1 MAVLLHQEIQ
11 KQQQEPAPKKQA
23 TFTTLAALKKD
34 PFQTRLSAGADPA
47 QNLRVAE

>member
-1 MAVLLHQEIQ
+1 MAVLLQQEIQ
-11 KQQQEPAPKKQA
+11 TRQQQPAPKNQA

-34 PFQTRLSAGADPA
+34 PFQASLSAGADPA